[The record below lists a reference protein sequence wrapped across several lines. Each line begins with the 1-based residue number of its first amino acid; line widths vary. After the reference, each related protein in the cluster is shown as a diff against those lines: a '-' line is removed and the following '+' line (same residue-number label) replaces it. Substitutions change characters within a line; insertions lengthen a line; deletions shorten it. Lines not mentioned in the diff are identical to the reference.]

1 MIVTEHTDK
10 LELCET
16 SEARESLIFQGADSA
31 AWSRA

>member
-16 SEARESLIFQGADSA
+16 SEARESLFFQGNCSCSWDKT
-31 AWSRA
+31 